1 MERESSAGG
10 LGVRAEGS
18 SSTCG
23 RSIGFVVL
31 MACEAVAPAV
41 VRAFAR
47 PRSAFRVRQQFDA
60 VQEITKGVLY
70 DIDNLLAV
78 VDGGV
83 RALNRGEARRR
94 EVLVGQMRQ
103 AIARGAALSVLSDAN
118 RPAFEPECGS
128 RHGRGGGEWFVRLRS
143 PRQAPTAATL
153 LHSEQVA
160 ACDARSGG

>member
-1 MERESSAGG
+1 MERESSGG
-10 LGVRAEGS
+10 ALGVRAVG

-41 VRAFAR
+41 ARAFAR
-47 PRSAFRVRQQFDA
+47 PRSASRVGQQFDA

-70 DIDNLLAV
+70 DINNLLAV

-103 AIARGAALSVLSDAN
+103 AIAREAALSVLSDDK
-118 RPAFEPECGS
+118 RPACKPDRGS
-128 RHGRGGGEWFVRLRS
+128 RHGRGGGEWFVRLRP
-143 PRQAPTAATL
+143 PRQGRTAATL
-153 LHSEQVA
+153 LHSEQVPA
-160 ACDARSGG
+160 RDAPSGG